1 VYVHNARVEKCTP
14 STYVALRSLV
24 PVLSKFLRRLEIYVI
39 TSSTIWY
46 VQHWWYVITY
56 VRYCE
61 VELIPLWEY
70 DTATHSIMYVWY
82 CEVEL
87 IPLWEYDTATHS
99 ITYVWYCE
107 VELIPLWE
115 YDTSTIW
122 YVQRWWYDVPTY
134 RTVERERLLIQRE
147 RVDYLSLSSMRVS
160 TSNNT

>member
-61 VELIPLWEY
+61 VELISLWEY
-70 DTATHSIMYVWY
+70 DTATHSIM
-82 CEVEL
+82 
-87 IPLWEYDTATHS
+87 
-99 ITYVWYCE
+99 YVWYCE

-134 RTVERERLLIQRE
+134 RTVEREGLLIQRE
-147 RVDYLSLSSMRVS
+147 RE
-160 TSNNT
+160 

>member
-1 VYVHNARVEKCTP
+1 MYVHNARVEKCTP

-56 VRYCE
+56 VR
-61 VELIPLWEY
+61 
-70 DTATHSIMYVWY
+70 Y